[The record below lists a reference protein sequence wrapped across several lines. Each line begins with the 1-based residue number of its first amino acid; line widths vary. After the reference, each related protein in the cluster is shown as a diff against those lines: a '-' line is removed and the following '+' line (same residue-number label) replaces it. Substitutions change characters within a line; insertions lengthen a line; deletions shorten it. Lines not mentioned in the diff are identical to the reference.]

1 MSYTA
6 FDPTK
11 PDGGTQTPGEM
22 GVSMRDNAFAVVH
35 ALLSGVGW
43 MPGWS
48 MQAQDT
54 DGTYPPS
61 DPETPGQWLASSG
74 VYRIKVTPTW
84 NGSVDGQLDSVV
96 VAYSA
101 NSGSS
106 YDTIGTA
113 SFTYDASG
121 NWIQTTWS

>member
-1 MSYTA
+1 MSYA
-6 FDPTK
+6 GFDPTK

-22 GVSMRDNAFAVVH
+22 GVSMRDNAFAIAH
-35 ALLSGVGW
+35 AMISGVGW

-48 MQAQDT
+48 MQAQDA
-54 DGTYPPS
+54 GGAYPPS
-61 DPETPGQWLASSG
+61 DSGKPGQWVASSG
-74 VYRIKVTPTW
+74 VYRIKVTPSW
-84 NGSVDGQLDSVV
+84 SASVDGQVDSLA

-113 SFTYDASG
+113 SLTYDASG